1 MLVIGTAGHIDHG
14 KSAIVKRLTGTDPD
28 RLPEEKSRGMT
39 IDLGFAFRGNDE
51 QGTLAFVDVPGHERF
66 VKNMI
71 AGVGGIDAVML
82 VIAADDGWMPQS
94 QEHFQIVR
102 LLGINHGLIVINKTD
117 LVEPD
122 WLELL
127 TEDVRERLAGSFLA
141 DAPIFCVSAQTGDGF
156 DELERYL
163 DALPKKITAQRDIG
177 KARLYIDRSFVLT
190 GIGGV
195 VTGTLRGGAL
205 TVGQTVTVWP
215 SGATGKVRSLRANNR
230 EADRAEPGHRTALTL
245 TGIDKQKLVRGGVIT
260 DRPDQSYFEDRP
272 VLALS
277 VELLPES
284 PVSLAD
290 RRRILFI
297 TGTSELEGETRVYD
311 QKKVTPGQSAIIFFR
326 PDQPVYTLAGDHY
339 IARLPTPMVTLGG
352 GRVLDHLPRFPYK
365 READQYEYLRARTSG
380 DDRDLVLTELAR
392 TIMAPAG
399 TLLEHS
405 TLSSGRVASA
415 VKVLESEGL
424 AGRFEGKLFHK
435 DNLENITTA
444 FEEKA
449 SAHLKSQPHLKGLT
463 REQVAAFSATDDQ
476 AVDDLLDWLIDSGKL
491 VKLGDRYNLVG
502 RGMSLKGNIKVA
514 HDEIISQLK
523 EQPHTPPRLAVL
535 AQGGKD
541 HRNAIKFII
550 ESGEGYKCGS
560 EFVFVGAAWEEIV
573 GFIKE
578 RLAAAGKLT
587 VSDLKERFGMSRKFA
602 IPILEETDRL
612 KLTCRDGDVRIKG
625 DRYDG

>member
-28 RLPEEKSRGMT
+28 RLPEEKLRGMT
-39 IDLGFAFRGNDE
+39 IDLGFAFRGDDE
-51 QGTLAFVDVPGHERF
+51 KGAIAFVDVPGHERF

-102 LLGINHGLIVINKTD
+102 LLGINHGLIVINKID
-117 LVEPD
+117 LAEQD

-127 TEDVRERLAGSFLA
+127 TEDVREKVAGTFMA
-141 DAPIFCVSAQTGDGF
+141 EAPIFHVSAQTGDGF
-156 DELERYL
+156 EELERYL
-163 DALPKKITAQRDIG
+163 DTLPARISSQRDIG

-205 TVGQTVTVWP
+205 SVGQTVSVWP
-215 SGATGKVRSLRANNR
+215 SGASGKVRSLRANNR
-230 EADRAEPGHRTALTL
+230 EVTKAEPGHRTALTL
-245 TGIDKQKLVRGGVIT
+245 TGVDKENLVRGGVIT
-260 DRPDQSYFEDRP
+260 DRRDQTYFEDRP

-277 VELLPES
+277 MELLPEA
-284 PVSLAD
+284 PVSLSD

-297 TGTSELEGETRVYD
+297 TGTSEVEGEIRMYN
-311 QKKVTPGQSAIIFFR
+311 QKVVKPSQSSIIFFR
-326 PDQPVYTLAGDHY
+326 PDQPVYTLTGDHY

-352 GRVLDHLPRFPYK
+352 GRVLDHLPRLPYR
-365 READQYEYLRARTSG
+365 REARRYEYLKSRITGS
-380 DDRDLVLTELAR
+380 DVDLVFSELSCA
-392 TIMAPAG
+392 IMIPSS

-405 TLSSGRVASA
+405 TLSHSQVSSA
-415 VKVLESEGL
+415 VKQLMKDGL
-424 AGRFEGKLFHK
+424 VDRFNDKLFHK
-435 DNLENITTA
+435 THFESIVSA
-444 FEEKA
+444 FEEQA
-449 SAHLKSQPHLKGLT
+449 SAYLKSKPHLKGLT
-463 REQVAAFSATDDQ
+463 REQVAQFSSTDAE
-476 AVDDLLDWLIDSGKL
+476 AVTDLLDWLIHSGKL

-502 RGMSLKGNIKVA
+502 RGMSLKGGIKVA
-514 HDEIISQLK
+514 HDEIIAQLK
-523 EQPHTPPRLAVL
+523 EQPHTPPRLALL

-541 HRNAIKFII
+541 HRDAIKFII

-560 EFVFVGAAWEEIV
+560 EFLFLTPAWEEIV
-573 GFIKE
+573 TFIRKQ
-578 RLAAAGKLT
+578 LNATGKLA
-587 VSDLKERFGMSRKFA
+587 VSDLKDRFGVSRKFA

-612 KLTCRDGDVRIKG
+612 RLTTRDGDVRIKG
-625 DRYDG
+625 DRYDS